1 MKTLHK
7 YVLTQQIP
15 PFLFG
20 IFIIILILVLDF
32 LNKYLYML
40 LDKGVPLL
48 VSAEM
53 LVLSMGWMLV
63 LAVPMAVLIGT
74 LISFMRL
81 ASDNEITAMRTSGL
95 SLLTIA
101 KPLIIASLLL
111 SFAMIP
117 VHNYVVPETNH
128 RLANLLVATGRKRPA
143 LQLREG
149 VFANEIKGF
158 SILAEKV
165 RGSEIEGVT
174 ISRIEE
180 GKPAQTIR
188 AERGTLAFAEDGNTL
203 VMKLYNGEINDV
215 DEKDPKRYLRL
226 KFAEHTIYI
235 PEAGGKLVRV
245 QREYRG
251 EREMGIGELRREIAS
266 FREKLAQLNG
276 DVRTTITRAADE
288 LPRLAGHGPPGSA
301 AGRAAGTAAGTA
313 PGSEEPAAPGKILQL
328 VTTTHDR
335 LQTLENQA
343 VSSRRSVRSYSVE
356 VHKKVAISFACAVFV
371 LLGIPVGARA
381 REGGTGAGMVVSIAV
396 FAVYYAFLKA
406 GETLADRGFVPPF
419 LAMWAA
425 NILLGALGIWLLW
438 RANRELPW
446 IPESCR
452 VQWRMLWNSVRRA
465 R

>member
-32 LNKYLYML
+32 LNKYLYIL
-40 LDKGVPLL
+40 IDKGIPIL

-53 LVLSMGWMLV
+53 LVLSMGWMIV
-63 LAVPMAVLIGT
+63 LAIPMAVLIGT

-81 ASDNEITAMRTSGL
+81 ASDNEIVAMRTSGL
-95 SLLTIA
+95 SLVTIA

-128 RLANLLVATGRKRPA
+128 RLANLLVSTSRKKPA
-143 LQLREG
+143 LELREG

-165 RGSEIEGVT
+165 RGDEIEGVT
-174 ISRIEE
+174 ISRLAED
-180 GKPAQTIR
+180 KPAQTIR
-188 AERGTLAFAEDGNTL
+188 AERGTLSFAEDGNTL

-215 DEKDPKRYLRL
+215 DEKDPKRYMRL
-226 KFAEHTIYI
+226 KFTEHTIYI

-251 EREMGIGELRREIAS
+251 EREMGIGDLRRQIAS
-266 FREKLAQLNG
+266 FRGKIAEIDSGVG
-276 DVRTTITRAADE
+276 DVVTKAAVE
-288 LPRLAGHGPPGSA
+288 LPRLAGHDPPGA
-301 AGRAAGTAAGTA
+301 Q
-313 PGSEEPAAPGKILQL
+313 EPAAPGKIIQL

-343 VSSRRSVRSYSVE
+343 VSNRRSIRSYSVE

-381 REGGTGAGMVVSIAV
+381 KDGGTGAGMVVSIAV

-419 LAMWAA
+419 LSMWAA
-425 NILLGALGIWLLW
+425 NFLLGALGIWLLW
-438 RANRELPW
+438 RANKELPW
-446 IPESCR
+446 IPES
-452 VQWRMLWNSVRRA
+452 VKGIVRRS
-465 R
+465 RRTS

>member
-20 IFIIILILVLDF
+20 IFIIILVLVLDF

-40 LDKGVPLL
+40 IDKGVPVL
-48 VSAEM
+48 VSAEL
-53 LVLSMGWMLV
+53 LVLSMGWMIV

-81 ASDNEITAMRTSGL
+81 ASDNEIIAMRTSGL
-95 SLLTIA
+95 SLAAIA

-128 RLANLLVATGRKRPA
+128 RLANLLVAMGRKKPA

-149 VFANEIKGF
+149 IFANEIKGF

-165 RGSEIEGVT
+165 RGNEIEGVT

-203 VMKLYNGEINDV
+203 IMKLYNGEINDV

-226 KFAEHTIYI
+226 KFSEHTIYI
-235 PEAGGKLVRV
+235 PDAGGKLVRV
-245 QREYRG
+245 HREYRG
-251 EREMGIGELRREIAS
+251 EREMGIGALRREIAS
-266 FREKLAQLNG
+266 FKTKLRELDADAGKAVAQ
-276 DVRTTITRAADE
+276 AADE
-288 LPRLAGHGPPGSA
+288 LPLLAGHGPPE
-301 AGRAAGTAAGTA
+301 
-313 PGSEEPAAPGKILQL
+313 SEKPTIPGKIIQL
-328 VTTTHDR
+328 VTSTHDR

-343 VSSRRSVRSYSVE
+343 VSSRRSIRSYSVE
-356 VHKKVAISFACAVFV
+356 VHKKIAISFACAVFV

-381 REGGTGAGMVVSIAV
+381 KDSGTGAGMVVSIGV

-406 GETLADRGFVPPF
+406 GETLADRGFIPPF
-419 LAMWAA
+419 LSMWAA
-425 NILLGALGIWLLW
+425 NILLGAAGIWLLW
-438 RANRELPW
+438 RANRQLPW
-446 IPESCR
+446 IPESWKGL
-452 VQWRMLWNSVRRA
+452 WRRYRRTC
-465 R
+465 